1 MTRPAR
7 ITLYTVSGLFALL
20 LILGIVGVFVA
31 QSGWFREKVRERI
44 VAEVETATG
53 GRAEVGKFR
62 FDWHTL
68 TAELDDFVI
77 HGTEP
82 GSGPPLLRAKR
93 VIVGLKVVSL
103 LKRDIDIALLEGD
116 TPQAYLLIYPD
127 NRTNIPEPKIKSA
140 INKTAAETIL
150 DLAIGTF
157 NLKNGSITVQAQ
169 GKLPKVT
176 PWSAVGQNLNSK
188 LTYDK
193 AGPRY
198 GGDISMQPLQLKWGA
213 YEPLPLT
220 VKLSATFDKT
230 RLKISSGHLAT
241 AFSQVDLSGT
251 LENFADPRSNL
262 TYDARLSLDEIGRV
276 LKLRS
281 RQSGTVQLGGSAQY
295 TSAADYRITGNL
307 HARDVNFR
315 QGSTHVEHVRADSSV
330 TMDPQKIQ
338 FEGLRVAALG
348 GTMAGRAELRDFDR
362 YHAEGKLDHFDL
374 RTVAALFTAQQLP
387 WDGMMNGPFELTGRT
402 TTSAQQAS
410 ARINISPAGK
420 GAPVHGL
427 IDAKYDSARGG
438 ILQLAKSYIALPA
451 TRLDLSGTLGQQLQI
466 HLVSH
471 NLDDLLPAIRA
482 AATPGRGAPP
492 VVIPV
497 ALNQGAATFDGTVTG
512 PLASPVI
519 SGHLTGQNVVYSG
532 ETITS
537 LAGDLTAQKTGA
549 KVQNASVVY
558 KNMRAQFQG
567 SVGLRNWKPEDN
579 QPLTASLALQNSSVA
594 DLLTLAGQS
603 SVPVTGTLSTTAN
616 VTGTIGNPRANA
628 DLTIVNGSV
637 YGEPFDRISANVTSN
652 NNTTQAATAQITA
665 GPKQINAKATFDHA
679 ATDFLAGRFA
689 FQVSSN
695 RMAIAQF
702 ETIRKMRPDA
712 AGTVQL
718 TATGQATVAHT
729 NKGTEFHLAD
739 LNADA
744 NATGIQFEGKAL
756 GDARLTAK
764 TQGDQLTA
772 NLDSDAAH
780 ANIHGQGQWRL
791 SGAYPG
797 GGQVTFSK
805 VDLASVRTLF
815 LPPTAATQ
823 NIGIGGSVEG
833 KVTFNGPALTPAA
846 WNGALEI
853 QQLLVKP
860 VPARGYNPS
869 LNNVSIQNSG
879 PIRISMNDSVIHVDS
894 AQLVGTANNVKTTN
908 ISVTGQVALNHKSPL
923 DLHVDS
929 TLDLGLLQSF
939 NPDIVSSG
947 NLIANA
953 SIRGAM
959 AQPQLSGRMEL
970 KNANLN
976 MINVPNGLSNANGI
990 VLFDGSR
997 ATIQTLTADSGGGK
1011 IRATGFAAFVGGKL
1025 SFRMQAIASQ
1035 VRVRYPEGVSTVADA
1050 TLNYTGTTDRSLL
1063 AGDIMILRT
1072 SFNPKTD
1079 LGSVLSS
1086 SAGPVR
1092 TASTQTGLLGGLQ
1105 FDVQI
1110 QTSPDISFQTGV
1122 AQDLQAEANLKLRGS
1137 VTNPILLGRIN
1148 ITQGDLTF
1156 FGNKYVI
1163 NQGTIAFYNP
1173 VKLEPILNID
1183 LETRAR
1189 GVDVTLTVSGPIT
1202 KLNVSYR
1209 SDPPLQFSD
1218 IVALLATGRAP
1229 SDPSLAARE
1238 NATPQS
1244 WQQLGASALVSQ
1256 AIANPVAG
1264 RLQRFFGVSK
1274 LKIDPLLSGVAG
1286 TAGNLGARLTIEQQV
1301 TPDITFTYITNIT
1314 STNPQVVRVEWA
1326 FSKNWSA
1333 VALREENSQFG
1344 IDFLYKKRFK

>member
-7 ITLYTVSGLFALL
+7 ITLYTIGGLIALL
-20 LILGIVGVFVA
+20 LILGLAGVYIA
-31 QSGWFREKVRERI
+31 QSDWFREKVRQRI

-53 GRAEVGKFR
+53 GRADIRKFN

-68 TAELDDFVI
+68 TAEMDDFVI
-77 HGTEP
+77 HGNEP
-82 GSGPPLLRAKR
+82 PSGPPLLSVKKVR
-93 VIVGLKVVSL
+93 VGLKIVSL
-103 LKRDIDIALLEGD
+103 LKRDIDVALLEGD

-127 NRTNIPEPKIKSA
+127 NKTNIPEPKIKSKT
-140 INKTAAETIL
+140 NKSAAETIL
-150 DLAIGTF
+150 DLAVGTF
-157 NLKNGSITVQAQ
+157 DLKNGSITVQAQ
-169 GKLPKVT
+169 GNAPKVT
-176 PWSAVGQNLNSK
+176 PWSAAGQNLNSK
-188 LTYDK
+188 FTYDK
-193 AGPRY
+193 TGPRY
-198 GGDISMQPLQLKWGA
+198 NGDLSIQPLQVKWGS
-213 YEPLPLT
+213 YEPLPLS
-220 VKLSATFDKT
+220 VKLSAIFDKN
-230 RLKISSGHLAT
+230 RLQISGGHLAT

-251 LENFADPRSNL
+251 VDNFADPQTNVA
-262 TYDARLSLDEIGRV
+262 YDARLSLEEIGRI
-276 LKLRS
+276 LKLRT
-281 RQSGTVQLGGSAQY
+281 RQSGTVQLGGNAKYISA
-295 TSAADYRITGNL
+295 SDYQVSGNL
-307 HARDVNFR
+307 HARDVSFR
-315 QGSTHVEHVRADSSV
+315 QGGTRLDHVRADSSV
-330 TMDPQKIQ
+330 TMDPRKIR

-348 GTMAGRAELRDFDR
+348 GTMVGRAELRDFDR
-362 YHAEGKLDHFDL
+362 YRAEGKLEHFDV
-374 RTVAALFTAQQLP
+374 RAVAALFTPQQIP
-387 WDGMMNGPFELTGRT
+387 WDGIMTGPFEVSGRT
-402 TTSAQQAS
+402 TSTAQQAT
-410 ARINISPAGK
+410 ARITISPSGK
-420 GAPVHGL
+420 DTPVQGF
-427 IDAKYDSARGG
+427 IDAKYDSAGG
-438 ILQLAKSYIALPA
+438 GVLQLARSYIALPS
-451 TRLDLSGTLGQQLQI
+451 TRLDLSGTLGRLLQI

-482 AATPGRGAPP
+482 ASTTARGAAPIA
-492 VVIPV
+492 IPV
-497 ALNQGAATFDGTVTG
+497 GLNQGAATFDGTVTG

-519 SGHLTGQNVVYSG
+519 AGHLTGENVVYSG

-537 LAGDLTAQKTGA
+537 LTGDLTAQKSGA
-549 KVQNASVVY
+549 HVRNASVVY
-558 KNMRAQFQG
+558 KNMQAQFEG
-567 SVGLRNWKPEDN
+567 SVGLLNWKPEDN
-579 QPLTASLALQNSSVA
+579 QPLTASLSLQNSSVA
-594 DLLTLAGQS
+594 DLLALAGQS
-603 SVPVTGTLSTTAN
+603 SVPVTGTLSTTAK
-616 VTGTIGNPRANA
+616 VEGTIGNPRANA
-628 DLTIVNGSV
+628 DLNIVKGSA
-637 YGEPFDRISANVTSN
+637 YGEPFDRVTANVASN
-652 NNTTQAATAQITA
+652 NNTTQVLTAQVTA
-665 GPKQINAKATFDHA
+665 GPKKINAKATFAHA
-679 ATDFLAGRFA
+679 ATDFLAGRVD

-695 RMAIAQF
+695 KMAVDQF
-702 ETIRKMRPDA
+702 QTLHKMRPDA
-712 AGTVQL
+712 AGIVQL
-718 TATGQATVAHT
+718 NATGQADIAHT
-729 NKGTEFHLAD
+729 RKGTEFHLAD

-744 NATGIQFEGKAL
+744 NATGLQFDGEAL
-756 GDARLTAK
+756 GDAHLTAK

-772 NLDSDAAH
+772 RLDSDVAH
-780 ANIHGQGQWRL
+780 ADIHGEGQWRL
-791 SGAYPG
+791 TGDYPG

-805 VDLASVRTLF
+805 VDIAAVRSLAMPVS
-815 LPPTAATQ
+815 AATQ
-823 NIGIGGSVEG
+823 NLGVGGSMEG

-846 WNGALEI
+846 WNGALEL
-853 QQLLVKP
+853 QQLLIKP
-860 VPARGYNPS
+860 VPSRGFNPS
-869 LNNVSIQNSG
+869 VSNVVIQNSG
-879 PIRISMNDSVIHVDS
+879 PIRISMKNSVIHVDN
-894 AQLVGTANNVKTTN
+894 AQLSGTANNVKTTN
-908 ISVTGQVALNHKSPL
+908 LAITGDIALNQKSPL
-923 DLHVDS
+923 DLRLDS
-929 TLDLGLLQSF
+929 SIDLALLQSF
-939 NPDIVSSG
+939 DPDFVSSG
-947 NLIANA
+947 SLVATA
-953 SIRGAM
+953 TVRGAL
-959 AQPQLSGRMEL
+959 AQPQLAGRMEL

-976 MINVPNGLSNANGI
+976 MVNLPNGLSNANGL
-990 VLFDGSR
+990 VLFDGTR
-997 ATIQTLTADSGGGK
+997 ATIQTLTAESGGGK
-1011 IRATGFAAFVGGKL
+1011 IHATGFAAFVGGKL
-1025 SFRMQAIASQ
+1025 SFRVQAIANQ

-1063 AGDIMILRT
+1063 AGDITILRT
-1072 SFNPKTD
+1072 SFNPRTD

-1122 AQDLQAEANLKLRGS
+1122 AQDLQAEANLRLRGT
-1137 VTNPILLGRIN
+1137 VTNPVLLGRIN

-1314 STNPQVVRVEWA
+1314 STNPQVIRVEWA